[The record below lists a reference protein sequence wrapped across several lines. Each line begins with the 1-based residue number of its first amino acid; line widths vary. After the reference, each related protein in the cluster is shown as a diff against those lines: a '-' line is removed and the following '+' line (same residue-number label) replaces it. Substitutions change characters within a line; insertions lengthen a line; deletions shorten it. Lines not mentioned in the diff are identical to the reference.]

1 MQKSVWKKL
10 LILCVVSLFCVVSAV
25 ALAAEKQWYVLKDS
39 KGVCKVVQL
48 KEKSP
53 KTVAG
58 PFAAKA
64 DAQKAKA
71 EVCPKASPGKK
82 EPAKKQ

>member
-1 MQKSVWKKL
+1 MKKSLWNKL
-10 LILCVVSLFCVVSAV
+10 LILLVITLFCLVSAV

-48 KEKSP
+48 KEKTP
-53 KTVAG
+53 KAIAG
-58 PFAAKA
+58 PFASKA

-71 EVCPKASPGKK
+71 EACPKAAPGKK

>member
-1 MQKSVWKKL
+1 MLRSLFKKII
-10 LILCVVSLFCVVSAV
+10 ILSVVSTFCLVAAV
-25 ALAAEKQWYVLKDS
+25 ALAAEKQWYVLKDA

-53 KTVAG
+53 KTIAG
-58 PFAAKA
+58 PFASKA

-71 EVCPKASPGKK
+71 DACPKTTPTKK